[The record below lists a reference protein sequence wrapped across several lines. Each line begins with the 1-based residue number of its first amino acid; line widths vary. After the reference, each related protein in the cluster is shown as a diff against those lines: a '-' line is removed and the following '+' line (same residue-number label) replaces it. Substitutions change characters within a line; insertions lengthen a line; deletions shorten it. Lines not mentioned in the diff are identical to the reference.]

1 MSDSIS
7 MPTPLAP
14 LPSDVPAGDRVAVV
28 TGSESG
34 IGRAVAIEL
43 ARQGVHVGIT
53 FRTEDRAAR
62 AVAEQVRALGM
73 RAAIR
78 QVELTE
84 LPEAA
89 DVIDELAEDLGGLDI
104 LVNNAGITTDE
115 NFLDTS
121 YETWRLTQRVDLDAV
136 FLCSQRAA
144 RRMIAAGRGGR
155 IITITSVHEH
165 LPRAGFAAYSAAKA
179 GAGALCKVMALE
191 LGRYGITVNAV
202 APGEINTAMTRRE
215 DVDPRDLPRPGVP
228 LGRPGG
234 VSEVA
239 ALTAFLASP
248 AASYVTGASMR
259 VDGGVSLMGVEAGLG
274 LPTDDWRP

>member
-1 MSDSIS
+1 MS
-7 MPTPLAP
+7 TPFAP
-14 LPSDVPAGDRVAVV
+14 LPADVPSADRAAVV

-34 IGRAVAIEL
+34 IGRAVALEL

-53 FRTEDRAAR
+53 YRTDERAAR
-62 AVAEQVRALGM
+62 ELADEVGELGV

-84 LPEAA
+84 LPGAA
-89 DVIDELAEDLGGLDI
+89 DVVDALAEDLGGLDI
-104 LVNNAGITTDE
+104 LVNNAGITTDS

-121 YETWRLTQRVDLDAV
+121 YETWRDTHRVDLDAV

-155 IITITSVHEH
+155 IITVTSVHEH
-165 LPRAGFAAYSAAKA
+165 LPRVGFAAYSAAKA

-191 LGRYGITVNAV
+191 LARHGITVNAV
-202 APGEINTAMTRRE
+202 APGEINTAMNRRE
-215 DVDPRDLPRPGVP
+215 DVDPRELPRPGVP

-234 VSEVA
+234 VTEVA

-248 AASYVTGASMR
+248 AASYVTGASIL
-259 VDGGVSLMGVEAGLG
+259 VDGGVSLMGVEAGLS
-274 LPTDDWRP
+274 LPSDDWRP